1 MEQLQRLEERLRKE
15 GLPHTVCEE
24 IYGADILHMVSFPNN
39 TNPIVSFI
47 FENGLLYMYFGPLPA
62 IASDLKADWR
72 YCRGGANQAHD
83 IIIGLFNALNS

>member
-1 MEQLQRLEERLRKE
+1 MTQLTKLEERLRKE
-15 GLPHTVCEE
+15 GLPHTMCEE

-47 FENGLLYMYFGPLPA
+47 LENGLLYMYFGPLPA
-62 IASDLKADWR
+62 IMSDLKADQR

-83 IIIGLFNALNS
+83 IIIGLFTAINS